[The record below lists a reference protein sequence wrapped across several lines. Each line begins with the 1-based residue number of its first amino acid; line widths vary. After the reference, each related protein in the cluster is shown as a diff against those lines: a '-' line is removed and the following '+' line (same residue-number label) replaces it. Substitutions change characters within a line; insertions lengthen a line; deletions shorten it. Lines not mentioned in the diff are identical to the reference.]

1 MASTVSV
8 SKATSPIHKKQIKL
22 IDTISQKLHQQYK
35 QKVTLEKIRQITQ
48 SALMGKKQINDIN
61 LSQI

>member
-48 SALMGKKQINDIN
+48 SALMGKK
-61 LSQI
+61 